1 MLSAAKHLFVSSSI
15 AGKCNERGNLNI
27 RRNFSGFS
35 PAMFYAVP
43 NTRSGLSTNQ
53 PPPFPRVRDFISDEF
68 CSLIF

>member
-43 NTRSGLSTNQ
+43 NTCSGRSGSRRTN
-53 PPPFPRVRDFISDEF
+53 PRHFHECGILLVMNFVA
-68 CSLIF
+68 